1 MTATETVPVPLTDTW
16 ATEIAHLRSRYKTVH
31 EPILAALNLLL
42 QDANISDEDAKSRAA
57 TRGVRITAASINGA
71 RNLLAKRDGQ
81 EAAATPTVP
90 DAAPATA
97 AAPVRA
103 ARRVRAADGN
113 VDAAAMIQQVVAK
126 LQQQGSV
133 ETERL
138 KDAIRKAIQVLTVAV
153 GA

>member
-1 MTATETVPVPLTDTW
+1 MTATEPVTTTTNDTW
-16 ATEIAHLRSRYKTVH
+16 AAEIAHLRARHKTVR
-31 EPILAALNLLL
+31 EPILAALNLL
-42 QDANISDEDAKSRAA
+42 QQAPRITDEDAKARAA
-57 TRGVRITAASINGA
+57 MRGVRLTAASINGA

-81 EAAATPTVP
+81 EAAATPTSP

-97 AAPVRA
+97 PAPGRA

-126 LQQQGSV
+126 LQQQGNV
-133 ETERL
+133 ETARL
-138 KDAIRKAIQVLTVAV
+138 KDAIRKAIQTLAAAV

>member
-1 MTATETVPVPLTDTW
+1 MTTTTNDSWTAEM
-16 ATEIAHLRSRYKTVH
+16 AQLRSRYKTVR

-42 QDANISDEDAKSRAA
+42 QDENIRDEDAKAWAA
-57 TRGVRITAASINGA
+57 MRGVRITAAPINGA
-71 RNLLAKRDGQ
+71 RNLLAKRDGAQ
-81 EAAATPTVP
+81 EAAATPTSP
-90 DAAPATA
+90 DAAPTSEPAPARATK
-97 AAPVRA
+97 
-103 ARRVRAADGN
+103 RVRAAEGN

-138 KDAIRKAIQVLTVAV
+138 KEAIRKAITTLSAAV